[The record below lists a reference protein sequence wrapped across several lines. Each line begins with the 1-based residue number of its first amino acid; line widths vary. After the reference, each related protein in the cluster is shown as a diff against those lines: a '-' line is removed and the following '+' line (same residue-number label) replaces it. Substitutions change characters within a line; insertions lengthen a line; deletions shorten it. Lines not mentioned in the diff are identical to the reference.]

1 MKIGLLLLSLFAFAL
16 PASAGM
22 NSIQDRAAAVKSQTE
37 GNDNYHAQLARK
49 LAAIAVEEKG
59 QHDLH
64 AAKEFIN
71 MAEEHAAQAGGAK

>member
-1 MKIGLLLLSLFAFAL
+1 MKISLLLLTLFAFSM

-22 NSIQDRAAAVKSQTE
+22 NSIQDRSAAVKTQTE
-37 GNDNYHAQLARK
+37 GNNGYHAHLARK
-49 LAAIAVEEKG
+49 LASIAVEEKG

-64 AAKEFIN
+64 AAKEFMD